1 MRLPTPAIAQ
11 RMPASVRSLRA
22 RAGKPRAQLSP
33 GYPDFVIVEQSA
45 APLDTDCATARD
57 TVGGTVRPGVTARG
71 AARPLRARSAALLL
85 ALAVA
90 GCAQSPAD
98 PEADAPVGNAVH
110 SSDAAAAP
118 TTLTGAGVFKPRTT
132 MAIVYNRK
140 LVPKGAQ
147 ASVTAESTGGKTVTS
162 LVVEGLVPNHRYGAH
177 LHVAPCGKGPAD
189 AGAHFQHIAG
199 RADATSE
206 VWLDLKTDGSG
217 AGRATAR
224 HDWPL
229 TGEVPH
235 SLVLHARPTT
245 PSEQPAPRIACLTL
259 N

>member
-11 RMPASVRSLRA
+11 RMPASVRSQRA
-22 RAGKPRAQLSP
+22 RAQLSP
-33 GYPDFVIVEQSA
+33 GYPDFVIVEQST
-45 APLDTDCATARD
+45 APR
-57 TVGGTVRPGVTARG
+57 V
-71 AARPLRARSAALLL
+71 RPLRVRSAALLL

-98 PEADAPVGNAVH
+98 PEAEAPVGNAVH

-229 TGEVPH
+229 TGGEVPH